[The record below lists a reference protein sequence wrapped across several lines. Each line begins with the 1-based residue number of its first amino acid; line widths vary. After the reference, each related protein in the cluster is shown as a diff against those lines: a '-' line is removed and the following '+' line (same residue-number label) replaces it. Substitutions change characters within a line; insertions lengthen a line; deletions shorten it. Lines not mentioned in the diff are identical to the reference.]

1 MKIGDLVICKKAPTP
16 DTRWPTGIGI
26 IKYIGPDFEGH
37 YIKVYYPNDI
47 MTIAWHIREDIEI
60 VSEA

>member
-1 MKIGDLVICKKAPTP
+1 MKIGDLVLCKKTPTP
-16 DTRWPTGIGI
+16 DTSWPTTYGI
-26 IKYIGPDFEGH
+26 IKYIGSDHEGH

-47 MTIAWHIREDIEI
+47 MVTAWHRKEDIEI

>member
-1 MKIGDLVICKKAPTP
+1 MKIGDLVICKKTPTP
-16 DTRWPTGIGI
+16 DTRWPTGIE
-26 IKYIGPDFEGH
+26 YIGSDYEGH

-47 MTIAWHIREDIEI
+47 MTQAWHAKEDIEI